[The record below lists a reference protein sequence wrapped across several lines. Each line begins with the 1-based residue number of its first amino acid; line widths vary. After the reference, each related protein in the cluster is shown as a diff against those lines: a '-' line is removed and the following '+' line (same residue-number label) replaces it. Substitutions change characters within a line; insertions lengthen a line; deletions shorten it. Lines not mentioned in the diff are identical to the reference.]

1 VIDYGEGELCCPV
14 CGRAAGYTRERL
26 ERVVHA
32 GRDHGWSQRLTVYV
46 HGDGTEHRV
55 PTGLVFDACA

>member
-1 VIDYGEGELCCPV
+1 MTDELRCPV
-14 CGRAAGYTRERL
+14 CGRPARYTRARL

-46 HGDGTEHRV
+46 HADGTEHRV
-55 PTGLVFDACA
+55 PAGLVFDARC